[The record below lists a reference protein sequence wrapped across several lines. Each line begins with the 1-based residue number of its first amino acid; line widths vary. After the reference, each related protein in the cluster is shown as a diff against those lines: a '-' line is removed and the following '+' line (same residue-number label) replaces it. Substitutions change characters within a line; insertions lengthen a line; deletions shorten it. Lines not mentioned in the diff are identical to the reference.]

1 MPYYRVAYDLTSGYW
16 SEPYTATLKLA
27 SGRTVVVMVRTAVM
41 RDVRYVQTRITS
53 DSFESTWVNANFSSI
68 TWLPSATEPPILF
81 DGDADHYYHALRHL
95 LTKMGHLPTL
105 ESL

>member
-1 MPYYRVAYDLTSGYW
+1 MPYYRTALNMPSGYW

-41 RDVRYVQTRITS
+41 QGERYVQTRITS
-53 DSFESTWVNANFSSI
+53 DSFESLWVNANFSSI
-68 TWLPSATEPPILF
+68 TWLPGATEPPRLF

-95 LTKMGHLPTL
+95 LTKMGHMPTL